1 MKTDCGKRSLP
12 SRPAGLKAS
21 SQIPQYHIAVIW
33 SRRYQINFQVRDH
46 QEQRRSRSANLIA
59 RLLSRTQCS
68 KESLAPLA
76 SCRKSQWKGSD
87 SEDTAGW
94 VRGASCSLRC
104 LGVVQKWEGSHSP
117 CRRLTLGAAPQLGEL
132 ESTSGRFSVQV
143 ANVCFMVTGSQFL
156 LSCHRE
162 QPRDSAKGESRAY
175 IQVKFTY
182 VKPHLCYTCENRGS
196 TESHASRFCI

>member
-12 SRPAGLKAS
+12 SCPAGLKAS

-33 SRRYQINFQVRDH
+33 SRLYQRNFQVRDH
-46 QEQRRSRSANLIA
+46 QEQRRSIA

-94 VRGASCSLRC
+94 AEEPAVHYIVWESCRNGKGATAPVGGWLWVQPPNWENWEALLAGSMSRWPMCASWSLVASSCCPVTESSRETQEKEN
-104 LGVVQKWEGSHSP
+104 LGHTSRWNSHMWNHT
-117 CRRLTLGAAPQLGEL
+117 CA
-132 ESTSGRFSVQV
+132 
-143 ANVCFMVTGSQFL
+143 
-156 LSCHRE
+156 
-162 QPRDSAKGESRAY
+162 
-175 IQVKFTY
+175 IQVKIEVLLNLMLLDSVY
-182 VKPHLCYTCENRGS
+182 S
-196 TESHASRFCI
+196 